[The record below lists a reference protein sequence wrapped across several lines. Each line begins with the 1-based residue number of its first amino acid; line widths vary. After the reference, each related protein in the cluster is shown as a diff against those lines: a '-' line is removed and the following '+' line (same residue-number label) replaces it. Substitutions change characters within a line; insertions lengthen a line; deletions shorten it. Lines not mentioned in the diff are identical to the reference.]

1 MTLVSARVKIHYVLF
16 IHHKINNH
24 LDQINM
30 KIQWFPGHMHKASNE
45 IREKLPDM
53 DLLIEVIDARIPG
66 SSENPMIEA
75 IRKGKPTIKIFNKS
89 DLSDPA
95 LTEKWQAYYE
105 RDKGVK
111 TLCVTRDQ
119 PEKIK
124 QLPSLCRKMISISDA
139 RAKEIQAMIVG
150 IPNVGK
156 STIINILKDRTV
168 AKTGNEAAVTRQQQ
182 RIKIADD
189 VVLFDTPGLLWGNIN
204 NKHSGYRLA
213 ITGAIK
219 DTAFDSDDAA
229 FYLAEY
235 LIKNYPELITSR
247 YELKNVPETELEFIE
262 TIGHQRGCLRAGGQ
276 IELDKACKI
285 LINEYRLGMLGK
297 ITLENPN
304 HFEHEVIKAQEE
316 SELKEQKRQ
325 ATKADRKKRW
335 KKNRK

>member
-1 MTLVSARVKIHYVLF
+1 
-16 IHHKINNH
+16 
-24 LDQINM
+24 M

-45 IREKLPDM
+45 IREKLPEM

-75 IRKGKPTIKIFNKS
+75 IRKDTPTIKIFNKS
-89 DLSDPA
+89 DLADPKM
-95 LTEKWQAYYE
+95 TELWQAYYE
-105 RDKGVK
+105 RDKNIK
-111 TLCVTRDQ
+111 TLYVTRDQ
-119 PEKIK
+119 PERIK
-124 QLPSLCRKMISISDA
+124 QIPNLCRKMISLSDA
-139 RAKEIQAMIVG
+139 RVKEIQAMIVG

-156 STIINILKDRTV
+156 STIINILKERTV

-182 RIKIADD
+182 RIQIDDD

-204 NKHSGYRLA
+204 NEHSGYRLA

-229 FYLAEY
+229 FYLAET
-235 LIKNYPELITSR
+235 LIKNYPELIIAR
-247 YELKNVPETELEFIE
+247 YELDAVPQSELEFIE
-262 TIGHQRGCLRAGGQ
+262 TIGRQRGCLRAGGH

-285 LINEYRLGMLGK
+285 LINEYRLGILGR
-297 ITLENPN
+297 ITLENPTD
-304 HFEHEVIKAQEE
+304 FEQEVASAESAATKKEE
-316 SELKEQKRQ
+316 EKQ

>member
-1 MTLVSARVKIHYVLF
+1 
-16 IHHKINNH
+16 
-24 LDQINM
+24 M

-45 IREKLPDM
+45 IREKLPEM

-75 IRKGKPTIKIFNKS
+75 IRKDTPTIKVFNKS
-89 DLSDPA
+89 DLADPA
-95 LTEKWQAYYE
+95 MTEQWQAYYE
-105 RDKGVK
+105 RDKNIK

-119 PEKIK
+119 PERIK
-124 QLPSLCRKMISISDA
+124 QIPNLCRKLVSLSDA
-139 RAKEIQAMIVG
+139 RVKEIHAMIVG

-156 STIINILKDRTV
+156 STIINILKERTV

-182 RIKIADD
+182 RIQIDDD

-204 NKHSGYRLA
+204 NEHSGYRLA

-229 FYLAEY
+229 FYLAET
-235 LIKNYPELITSR
+235 LIKHYPDLLVSR
-247 YELKNVPETELEFIE
+247 YELDAVPESELALIE
-262 TIGHQRGCLRAGGQ
+262 TIGRQRGCLRAGGH

-285 LINEYRLGMLGK
+285 LINEYRLGILGR
-297 ITLENPN
+297 ITLENPED
-304 HFEHEVIKAQEE
+304 FTQEVTSAERTAAK
-316 SELKEQKRQ
+316 KEQEKQ
-325 ATKADRKKRW
+325 ATKAERKKRW